1 MFRRYI
7 ELMLEIERLEQ
18 KCNHFG
24 LSNESKHKVCI
35 PSLQLIAK
43 IEEHIKRD
51 YIKHLGFDPTSSIR
65 HTENWPEFIIE
76 IDSASFT
83 AVDFYLSI
91 KCKSKLERDEYIEYV
106 MNRLKKEKISAR
118 VSGDNTLF
126 CTLIIKKPNC
136 IKRWI
141 DKKIKKAMDK
151 GIYDIVSEI
160 TLQKEIYER
169 DIKKKADE
177 AYKKSWRTI

>member
-91 KCKSKLERDEYIEYV
+91 KCKSNLNA
-106 MNRLKKEKISAR
+106 M
-118 VSGDNTLF
+118 NTL
-126 CTLIIKKPNC
+126 N
-136 IKRWI
+136 
-141 DKKIKKAMDK
+141 M
-151 GIYDIVSEI
+151 
-160 TLQKEIYER
+160 
-169 DIKKKADE
+169 
-177 AYKKSWRTI
+177 